1 MSKFIQSSFVVG
13 LVVLSTALT
22 GCPEPAASTTG
33 APSGT
38 VSGETIIEDVV
49 EDMQDYDDY
58 SKSLLLASPA
68 LKAEA
73 ARVVGARL
81 PKPKAGAPP
90 SLKLRSRA

>member
-38 VSGETIIEDVV
+38 VSG
-49 EDMQDYDDY
+49 
-58 SKSLLLASPA
+58 
-68 LKAEA
+68 
-73 ARVVGARL
+73 G
-81 PKPKAGAPP
+81 AGAKPEKSGSSSSSGAGSTSASSGSGAGSTSASSGSGTGSATPGTSAAP
-90 SLKLRSRA
+90 SAEPKK